1 MQSTWRRWQLAQ
13 RTKALRAIAIPGA
26 EATSATE
33 RGAAGWFFV
42 GCPVCYQH
50 LRHNIGHTLQY

>member
-1 MQSTWRRWQLAQ
+1 
-13 RTKALRAIAIPGA
+13 LRAIAIPGA